1 MNGARLM
8 LGTYKALDIVLRRV
22 DQMANDLLFAPFA
35 WGRPGNNY
43 CFRQIFD
50 PVGMLFHRI
59 E

>member
-1 MNGARLM
+1 MDGICLMPGA
-8 LGTYKALDIVLRRV
+8 YKALDIVLCRV
-22 DQMANDLLFAPFA
+22 YQVADDFLFAPFA
-35 WGRPGNNY
+35 WSRPGNNY